1 MKTKYLWGLLITM
14 FFFGCDDNTGS
25 LGLEMLPGSD
35 NLEVKKN
42 VYKVG
47 TKSVLSGPVFAKTN
61 IGYVGKFTDPDFGFY
76 DTGFLT
82 QLNCT
87 ENLRFPEVY
96 NAVTK
101 TGDMTGDSIL
111 QAELVL
117 YFDKYFG
124 DSLNACRMS
133 VYELNK
139 RLEKGTAHYTDI
151 NPEDYYDKSDLL
163 GRKAYTAVD
172 LSNSDSIRG
181 LSTYKN
187 YVRFQLSKDFGENIL
202 KLNREHPEYFKDAD
216 AFIDNV
222 FKGIYIKSD
231 YGDGTILYVD
241 EVNLNIL
248 YTCYRLDSIGNILP
262 NYDETKDSIY
272 VTAQS
277 FSATKEVIQANRF
290 TVDSSELKKK
300 VEEDEWT
307 YIKSP
312 AGIFTQVTLPIQDI
326 HNELRED
333 TLNSVKLTF
342 TAYQQKSSGS
352 MNEMFHMDAPEE
364 LLLIREK
371 DYKTFFESNS
381 LYNNITSFT
390 AQFASNQYNFPNVT
404 RLINACIAEKEAVR
418 EEEGKNWTAE
428 EWAKWEEDNK
438 WDSIVLVP
446 IITTTASDGT
456 TILSIQN
463 DMKPSY
469 VKLKGGAK
477 VGNELDMEVYY
488 TVFYD

>member
-1 MKTKYLWGLLITM
+1 MKAKYLWGILVTL

-42 VYKVG
+42 VYNVK
-47 TKSVLSGPVFAKTN
+47 TQSILSGPVFAKTS

-76 DTGFLT
+76 ETGFLT

-87 ENLRFPEVY
+87 ENLRFPDVY
-96 NAVTK
+96 DPVAK
-101 TGDMTGDSIL
+101 TGLMTGDSIL
-111 QAELVL
+111 QVELVL
-117 YFDKYFG
+117 YYDKYFG

-139 RLEKGTAHYTDI
+139 RLEKNHYTDI
-151 NPEDYYDKSDLL
+151 NPEEYYDKNDIL

-172 LSNSDSIRG
+172 LSISDSARNV
-181 LSTYKN
+181 SSFKN
-187 YVRFQLSKDFGENIL
+187 YVRFALPKDFGEEIL
-202 KLNREHPEYFKDAD
+202 RLNREHPEYFKDAD
-216 AFIDNV
+216 SFIDNV
-222 FKGIYIKSD
+222 FKGLYIKSD
-231 YGDGTILYVD
+231 YGDGTILYID
-241 EVNLNIL
+241 EVNLNII
-248 YTCYRLDSIGNILP
+248 YPCFGLDSIGNILP
-262 NYDETKDSIY
+262 NYDETKDSVY
-272 VTAQS
+272 YSAQT
-277 FSATKEVIQANRF
+277 FAATKEVIQANRF
-290 TVDSSELKKK
+290 NIEPEQLKEK

-312 AGIFTQVTLPIQDI
+312 AGIFTQMTLPVQEIYNDL
-326 HNELRED
+326 HAD

-342 TAYQQKSSGS
+342 TAYQQKNSGKVD
-352 MNEMFHMDAPEE
+352 ETFHMSPPAEI
-364 LLLIREK
+364 LLVQEK
-371 DYKTFFESNS
+371 EWKTFFESNS
-381 LYNNITSFT
+381 LYNNTTSYISGFSAT
-390 AQFASNQYNFPNVT
+390 TNQYDFPNVT
-404 RLINACIAEKEAVR
+404 RLINSCIAQKEAVR
-418 EEEGKNWTAE
+418 KEEGKNWTAE

-438 WDSIVLVP
+438 WGSIVLIPV
-446 IITTTASDGT
+446 ITTTSSDES

-463 DMKPSY
+463 DMKPAY